1 MAITVKYLEDLGVEK
16 EVAEKIFAE
25 RSKEIESDKAKREK
39 LETELKEKKES
50 LDNLSKEF
58 EDLKSSNASA
68 EEYKTKYEAL
78 VADNEA
84 KAKQAEADRI
94 LAEKTENIN
103 KRFEAV
109 VGEKKFSHNAIK
121 ADYLKKFGEALELE
135 ENKSLSDEQ
144 VFHNLIKD
152 DKNAFEGG
160 TAVKLAG
167 GTPQGNGGN
176 SVTKEAFNK
185 MSYKERLQIYN
196 ENQALYNELT
206 TQKGDI

>member
-25 RSKEIESDKAKREK
+25 RSKEIEADKAKREK

-78 VADNEA
+78 VTDNKA

-103 KRFEAV
+103 KRFETV
-109 VGEKKFSHNAIK
+109 VGEKRFSHNAIK

-152 DKNAFEGG
+152 DKNAFEGV

-167 GTPQGNGGN
+167 GRPSGTSGKTRDEIMAIKDGNTRRAEMLAN
-176 SVTKEAFNK
+176 AHLFPELNK
-185 MSYKERLQIYN
+185 
-196 ENQALYNELT
+196 
-206 TQKGDI
+206 

>member
-25 RSKEIESDKAKREK
+25 RSKEIEADKAKREK

-50 LDNLSKEF
+50 LENLSKEF

-152 DKNAFEGG
+152 DKNAFEGV

-167 GTPQGNGGN
+167 GRPSGTSGKTRDEIMAIKDGNTRRAEMLAN
-176 SVTKEAFNK
+176 AHLFPELNK
-185 MSYKERLQIYN
+185 
-196 ENQALYNELT
+196 
-206 TQKGDI
+206 

>member
-25 RSKEIESDKAKREK
+25 RSKEIEADKAKREK

-84 KAKQAEADRI
+84 KEKQAEADRI
-94 LAEKTENIN
+94 LAEKNADIE
-103 KRFEAV
+103 KRFAEC
-109 VGEKKFSHNAIK
+109 VGDKKFSHDAIK
-121 ADYLKKFGEALELE
+121 ADYLKKFAEALESE
-135 ENKSLSDEQ
+135 EYKGKGD
-144 VFHNLIKD
+144 VDIFHALTKD
-152 DKNAFEGG
+152 DKNAFEGV

-167 GTPQGNGGN
+167 GRPQGTSGKTRDEIMAIKDGN
-176 SVTKEAFNK
+176 TRRAEMLANAHLFPELNK
-185 MSYKERLQIYN
+185 
-196 ENQALYNELT
+196 
-206 TQKGDI
+206 

>member
-25 RSKEIESDKAKREK
+25 RSKEIEADKAKREK

-103 KRFEAV
+103 KRFETV
-109 VGEKKFSHNAIK
+109 VGEKKFSHDAIK
-121 ADYLKKFGEALELE
+121 ADYLKKFGEAIELE

-144 VFHNLIKD
+144 VFHNLVKD
-152 DKNAFEGG
+152 DKNAFTGV

-167 GTPQGNGGN
+167 GRPSGASGKTRDEIMAIKDGNTRRAEMLAN
-176 SVTKEAFNK
+176 AHLFPELNK
-185 MSYKERLQIYN
+185 
-196 ENQALYNELT
+196 
-206 TQKGDI
+206 

>member
-25 RSKEIESDKAKREK
+25 RSKEIEADKAKREK

-121 ADYLKKFGEALELE
+121 ADYLKKFGEAIELE

-144 VFHNLIKD
+144 VFRNLIKD
-152 DKNAFEGG
+152 DKNAFEGV

-167 GTPQGNGGN
+167 GRPSGTSGKTRDEIMSIKDGNTRRAEMLAN
-176 SVTKEAFNK
+176 AHLFPELNK
-185 MSYKERLQIYN
+185 
-196 ENQALYNELT
+196 
-206 TQKGDI
+206 